1 MKQNGLLRE
10 IFLALIRLE
19 LEVHTVERTS
29 PETTEQKVGDLSI
42 PDQSMKLLTS
52 FVPHK
57 LSIQKILLKSV
68 HKFFYSFIC
77 LFIWCNKNTQVM
89 ALSWINILAQKCK

>member
-68 HKFFYSFIC
+68 HKFFFIV
-77 LFIWCNKNTQVM
+77 LFVYLFGAIK
-89 ALSWINILAQKCK
+89 IRK